1 VSTPKYT
8 RTDSATARPSASVRA
23 TPNLPIA
30 SSSLAFDRWREGE
43 RFGGGEIPLGD
54 LGGGRQIGVNLVELE
69 PGRQSCPL
77 HYHVREEEHFYV
89 LEGRCLARVDDVRHA
104 MGPGDYV
111 CFPAGTGVAHCFEN
125 PYAEPCKLLAI
136 GSRLD
141 DEIAVYP
148 DSKKVKLRALGKIVP
163 WPEQTLD
170 YWAGERAD
178 EPLPGTAA
186 ARERERAQ
194 KAAQAE
200 EQEKE
205 IDDEIAAMKK
215 KLGLES

>member
-1 VSTPKYT
+1 VTTPKYT

-23 TPNLPIA
+23 TPNVPFA
-30 SSSLAFDRWREGE
+30 TSSLAFDRWREGE
-43 RFGGGEIPLGD
+43 RFGGGELPLGD
-54 LGGGRQIGVNLVELE
+54 LGGATQIGVNLVELE

-89 LEGRCLARVDDVRHA
+89 LEGRCLLRTGDVRHA

-125 PYAEPCKLLAI
+125 PYGEPCKLLAI

-163 WPEQTLD
+163 FPDETLD

-178 EPLPGTAA
+178 VPLPGTAA
-186 ARERERAQ
+186 AREREREARE
-194 KAAQAE
+194 AE
-200 EQEKE
+200 NAVKE
-205 IDDEIAAMKK
+205 RGIDDEIAAMKK
-215 KLGLES
+215 KLGLE